1 MAAVV
6 ASAPPPPGRHAAL
19 PPTASGRL
27 PAHLRRSRD
36 RPHRL
41 HHSVPSPTT
50 DWTLEQRIRESLG
63 ILDLMES
70 QSISP
75 EPEILASLLRSCAEA
90 RSLRLGRIVH
100 DKATRT
106 GLLSHP
112 LVANSLV
119 LLYGRCGQL
128 GTARLL
134 FEKMPARNVVSWT
147 TIISVYHRAGFPH
160 DALDLYRSMQ
170 TVGGVRPNA
179 FTYSVALN
187 CCASVQDFELGV
199 RIHEE
204 LVQDGCESDEFI
216 VVALIDMYAKCG
228 CVADARQV
236 FDRMTKQ
243 SVEACTAMIEGYN
256 GNGEGKK
263 AIDVMRRMFQNG
275 ISGAAAAKLGFASMA
290 RACVIEL
297 ALRQGQE
304 IHARTIKVGQYPGS
318 KALTALAELYEK
330 CDKMVAAKHIFDSL
344 VVKEMDL
351 WVRMVGG
358 FVRNKMY
365 RDSLKLY
372 TEMMS
377 LDLNLNPFLVALAI
391 KSCIEMP
398 GLQEG
403 KQIHCTLVK
412 VTRLVDESVVDSLIE
427 FYRSFGEYAAA
438 QKLEKQS

>member
-1 MAAVV
+1 
-6 ASAPPPPGRHAAL
+6 
-19 PPTASGRL
+19 
-27 PAHLRRSRD
+27 
-36 RPHRL
+36 
-41 HHSVPSPTT
+41 
-50 DWTLEQRIRESLG
+50 
-63 ILDLMES
+63 MES

-75 EPEILASLLRSCAEA
+75 EPEILAALLRSCAEA

-106 GLLSHP
+106 GLRAHP
-112 LVANSLV
+112 LVANGLV

-147 TIISVYHRAGFPH
+147 TIISVYHQAGFPH

-170 TVGGVRPNA
+170 TDGGVRPNA

-204 LVQDGCESDEFI
+204 LVKDGCESDEFI

-228 CVADARQV
+228 CVANARQV
-236 FDRMTKQ
+236 FDRMTKP

-275 ISGAAAAKLGFASMA
+275 ISGAAAAKLGFASMV

-304 IHARTIKVGQYPGS
+304 IHARTIKIGQHPGS
-318 KALTALAELYEK
+318 KALTALVELYEK

-344 VVKEMDL
+344 VVKEHDL
-351 WVRMVGG
+351 CVRMVGG
-358 FVRNKMY
+358 FVRNKMN

-372 TEMMS
+372 AEMMS
-377 LDLNLNPFLVALAI
+377 LDLKLNPFLVALAI

-412 VTRLVDESVVDSLIE
+412 VTRLVDESVVNSLVE
-427 FYRSFGEYAAA
+427 FYRCFGEHAAA
-438 QKLEKQS
+438 QKLQKQS